1 MAPTFIQINEC
12 ISTTENLAVQFMQG
26 QDHVAVH
33 YAREH
38 LAGVSLILNYYKWPL
53 GRRQGPNLGWK
64 TTTVKPKQG
73 ISGVCLLEGP
83 TDLITTQHQ
92 KMPTRHS

>member
-1 MAPTFIQINEC
+1 MAPTFIQSNEC

-33 YAREH
+33 HARKH
-38 LAGVSLILNYYKWPL
+38 LAGVSLILNYDQGQL
-53 GRRQGPNLGWK
+53 GRRQGPHLEWK

-73 ISGVCLLEGP
+73 ISGVCLLEGL
-83 TDLITTQHQ
+83 TD
-92 KMPTRHS
+92 